1 MNNKQALTRIL
12 LVMVA
17 LLTLVCVS
25 CIERSEEITVD
36 EDGNAT
42 IIAKFDGNADD
53 LRRLA
58 LPSEPEWTILRNVV
72 DSNDADNATMKLE
85 AELVVPYGT
94 PLPETFAKPDAANRE
109 TALQF
114 PTELKRWT
122 ENGRTY
128 YEFKR
133 TYMARAY
140 SPYDI
145 TDYLIPLGAWD
156 QELEERVLEKG
167 IFDVSEEDRANYLEQ
182 FALAYG
188 YLHWRFMWETT
199 AELYRRGRIS
209 VDTKENV
216 ETWAAEYVE
225 AAVTPVRTLGIL
237 GKDDDSIG
245 VALDRLGDELQSK
258 FIEYFAITVGENQ
271 ADVQQE
277 FIDLFRLNTRTFD
290 VTEALG
296 AHQFAI
302 SLELPGT
309 IVRTNG
315 IIDPNKPSTVEW
327 YFKGGDLHDK
337 NIPLHALSVV
347 EN

>member
-1 MNNKQALTRIL
+1 MNKHALTRIL
-12 LVMVA
+12 LAMVA
-17 LLTLVCVS
+17 FLTLVCVS

-42 IIAKFDGNADD
+42 IIATFDGNADD

-58 LPSEPEWTILRNVV
+58 LPSEPEWTILSNVV
-72 DSNDADNATMKLE
+72 DSNDIDNVSMKLE

-109 TALQF
+109 TALEF

-122 ENGRTY
+122 ENGRTF

-140 SPYDI
+140 SSYDI
-145 TDYLIPLGAWD
+145 TDYLSALGAWD
-156 QELEERVLEKG
+156 QELEKRVLEKG
-167 IFDVSEEDRANYLEQ
+167 IFEVSEDDRTNYLEQ

-188 YLHWRFMWETT
+188 YFHWRFMWETT
-199 AELYRRGRIS
+199 AELYRRGSIS
-209 VDTKENV
+209 ADTKETV
-216 ETWAAEYVE
+216 EIWAAEYVE
-225 AAVTPVRTLGIL
+225 IAVTPVRILGIL
-237 GKDDDSIG
+237 GKDDDLIG
-245 VALDRLGDELQSK
+245 IALDRLGDELHDE
-258 FIEYFAITVGENQ
+258 FVEHFTATVGEDQ

-277 FIDLFRLNTRTFD
+277 FIDLFRLNTKTFD
-290 VTEALG
+290 ATEALG

-309 IVRTNG
+309 IVRANG
-315 IIDPNKPSTVEW
+315 MIDPNKPSTVEW

>member
-17 LLTLVCVS
+17 FLALVCVS

-42 IIAKFDGNADD
+42 IIAKFDGNAED

-58 LPSEPEWTILRNVV
+58 LPSEPEWTILTNVV
-72 DSNDADNATMKLE
+72 DSSDTDNVSMKLE

-94 PLPETFAKPDAANRE
+94 LLPETFAKPDAANKE

-140 SPYDI
+140 GSHDI
-145 TDYLIPLGAWD
+145 TNYLSALGAWD
-156 QELEERVLEKG
+156 QELEKRVLDKG
-167 IFDVSEEDRANYLEQ
+167 IFEVSEDDRANYLEQ

-188 YLHWRFMWETT
+188 YLHWRFMWETS

-209 VDTKENV
+209 ADTKENV

-225 AAVTPVRTLGIL
+225 TAATPVRILGIL

-245 VALDRLGDELQSK
+245 VALDRLGDELHDA
-258 FIEYFAITVGENQ
+258 FIEYFAATVGENQ

-277 FIDLFRLNTRTFD
+277 FIDLFRLNTEIFD

-296 AHQFAI
+296 AHQFSI

-309 IVRTNG
+309 IVRANG
-315 IIDPNKPSTVEW
+315 MIDPDKPSTVEW
-327 YFKGGDLHDK
+327 FFKGGDLHDK
-337 NIPLHALSVV
+337 NIPLYALSVV

>member
-1 MNNKQALTRIL
+1 MNKHALTRIL
-12 LVMVA
+12 IVMVA
-17 LLTLVCVS
+17 FLTLVCVS

-36 EDGNAT
+36 EDGTAT
-42 IIAKFDGNADD
+42 IIAKFDGNAED

-72 DSNDADNATMKLE
+72 DSSDTDNATMKLE

-94 PLPETFAKPDAANRE
+94 PLPETFAKPDATNRE

-122 ENGRTY
+122 ENGRTF

-133 TYMARAY
+133 TYIARAY

-145 TDYLIPLGAWD
+145 TDYMIPLGAWD
-156 QELEERVLEKG
+156 QELEKRVLEEG
-167 IFDVSEEDRANYLEQ
+167 IFEVSEEDRANYLEQ
-182 FALAYG
+182 FAVAYG
-188 YLHWRFMWETT
+188 YFHWRFMWEAT
-199 AELYRRGRIS
+199 AEMYRRGRIS
-209 VDTKENV
+209 AGAKESV
-216 ETWAAEYVE
+216 ESWALDYLE
-225 AAVTPVRTLGIL
+225 ATVTPVRILGIL
-237 GKDDDSIG
+237 GKDDDSID
-245 VALDRLGDELQSK
+245 VALDRLGDELHDE
-258 FIEYFAITVGENQ
+258 FIKHFVSTVGEDQ
-271 ADVQQE
+271 TDIQRE
-277 FIDLFRLNTRTFD
+277 FIDIFRLNTRIFD
-290 VTEALG
+290 ATEALG
-296 AHQFAI
+296 AHQFSI

-309 IVRTNG
+309 IVSANG
-315 IIDPNKPSTVEW
+315 MIDPDKPSTVEW